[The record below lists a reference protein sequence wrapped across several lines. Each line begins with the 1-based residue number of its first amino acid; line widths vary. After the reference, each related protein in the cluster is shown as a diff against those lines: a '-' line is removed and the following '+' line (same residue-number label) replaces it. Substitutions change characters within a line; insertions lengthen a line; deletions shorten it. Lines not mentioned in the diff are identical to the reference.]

1 MASYDV
7 ASNIYQALLVGPQRA
22 AAAAARAALVG
33 EALAALAAVRMS
45 GEAWQRAGVAGAPA
59 AKHGR
64 PQSAAALL
72 VNHGIMPLDV
82 VGRRRL
88 TVSNPR

>member
-7 ASNIYQALLVGPQRA
+7 ASNIYQALLVGPQR